1 MSRHSCGLSEEQV
14 TAFAQG
20 ELEPREATRLA
31 RHIMICPECSELL
44 GRLQAADTLLNLPT
58 TDKYPDSPSAEFWSR
73 LSARLD
79 DVDEVAEAT
88 PAVCTPFQRFSRA
101 GLALTGLTV
110 AALIISS
117 LALARL
123 LPLPARSGSTVA
135 LAELLAIHQQALTGS
150 APGHFSV
157 GLSSSAH
164 GAAPVWPYTVQEL
177 NGAPAVG
184 FTYSLGNRRATTILL
199 ARGSLDLRRLQPL
212 QGPDSDR
219 RFWTGS
225 LADGSSLL
233 VDTGG
238 PLWQVVISD
247 APPQQ
252 MLWLL
257 THRPGHVSSSAM
269 PSM

>member
-44 GRLQAADTLLNLPT
+44 GRLQAADTLLSLPA
-58 TDKYPDSPSAEFWSR
+58 TDEHPDSPSAEFWSR

-79 DVDEVAEAT
+79 DVDVVAEAT
-88 PAVCTPFQRFSRA
+88 PAICAPIHRFSRA
-101 GLALTGLTV
+101 SLALTGLTV
-110 AALIISS
+110 AALIISA

-123 LPLPARSGSTVA
+123 LPARSSSTVA
-135 LAELLAIHQQALTGS
+135 PAELLAMHQQVLTNS

-164 GAAPVWPYTVQEL
+164 AATPAWPYTVREL

-184 FTYSLGNRRATTILL
+184 FTYSLGSRRATTILL

-219 RFWTGS
+219 RFWAGS

-238 PLWQVVISD
+238 SLWQGIISD